1 MDSSASGCELG
12 EDQLT
17 STNKEVETTSTDA
30 VTDLSTLNKSECGF
44 WSLTA
49 CRHHTYYSTTSVK

>member
-12 EDQLT
+12 EGQLT

-30 VTDLSTLNKSECGF
+30 VTDLSTLNKSMVSGA
-44 WSLTA
+44 WLHADITHITVQQVLSN
-49 CRHHTYYSTTSVK
+49 